1 MDRQPSPPATPS
13 QNRPQPGGRRLP
25 LVKKL
30 LFAAAAT
37 VIFFAVLEAVL
48 AGVGVNPRAYEEDP
62 YVGFSGHAPL
72 FVEVRDSDG
81 TIVMERSP
89 AKASLFNMQR
99 FPKVKAAGTTRV
111 FCMGG
116 STTFGHPYE
125 DPTSFCGWLRELLNA
140 AQPDHRWE
148 VINAGGISYA
158 SYRVALLM
166 EELAGYDPDLFIIY
180 SGHNEFL
187 ERRTYPQIIALP
199 RSVRGVGAAA
209 SRTRTWTAVEK
220 VVDSVRAR
228 RQAEAPRPDVL
239 GTEVTTLLDD
249 VVGPSAFTRDDRLRE
264 QVMRHFRFNLAR
276 MVDIARSA
284 GAEVVMVTPAS
295 NLRDSPPFK
304 SEHRPG
310 ITADETTRWTT
321 LVQEGLTAARG
332 GDLVTAAGRLGEAA
346 AIDPRHADGQY
357 ALGQALLQLNRFEEA
372 RRALEAARD
381 EDICPLRALTPMPD
395 IVRDVAAERSV
406 PLVDFVRMADE
417 RAPHGI
423 PGSELFLDHV
433 HPTIEG
439 YRLIALALLD
449 EMVSSEMVEPRTG
462 WGEDGIRQVV
472 AAVEGRLDN
481 HVRATGLLN
490 LSKTLGWA
498 GKLVEAYRLA
508 QQALEL
514 DPDSVQ
520 VVYQAGLAA
529 DLLGRLDEAMA
540 HYQRA
545 IEIMP
550 SADLAHGNLAVGL
563 EKKGRLPEAVE
574 HYRLAYQYSSAE
586 DLQHNRDNLAN
597 ALLLY
602 GYRVYGQLRFEEAV
616 ALLEEADRVRPND
629 PEILNRLGTAL
640 MAAGRPQAAIERLE
654 AAVRI
659 RPNDAGAH
667 NRLALALALAARPVE
682 AAAAYR
688 QALALNPR
696 VVDAPDNLFTVLVRM
711 GRTDLAAQI
720 QAML

>member
-1 MDRQPSPPATPS
+1 MDRRPSPPATS
-13 QNRPQPGGRRLP
+13 SESRPKHGGRRLP

-48 AGVGVNPRAYEEDP
+48 AVVGVARRAYEEDP
-62 YVGFSGHAPL
+62 YVGFSGRAPL

-99 FPKVKAAGTTRV
+99 FPKDKAPGTTRI

-116 STTFGHPYE
+116 STTYGHPYE

-199 RSVRGVGAAA
+199 RSVRGVGAVA

-228 RQAEAPRPDVL
+228 RQAEAPRPNVL
-239 GTEVTTLLDD
+239 GAEVTTLLDD

-284 GAEVVMVTPAS
+284 DAEVIMVTPAS

-310 ITADETTRWTT
+310 ITADETARWTA

-332 GDLVTAAGRLGEAA
+332 GDFATAAGRLAEAA

-357 ALGQALLQLNRFEEA
+357 ALGQSLLQLNRFEEA

-381 EDICPLRALTPMPD
+381 EDICPLRALTPMPG
-395 IVRDVAAERSV
+395 IVREVAAERSV
-406 PLVDFVRMADE
+406 PMVDFVRTADE

-449 EMVSSEMVEPRTG
+449 EMISSGMIEPRAG
-462 WGEDGIRQVV
+462 WGGEGVRQVV

-481 HVRATGLLN
+481 HARATGLLN

-520 VVYQAGLAA
+520 VQYQAGLTA

-550 SADLAHGNLAVGL
+550 TADLAHGNLAVGL
-563 EKKGRLPEAVE
+563 EKQGRLPEAVE
-574 HYRLAYQYSSAE
+574 HYRLAYQYSSAQE
-586 DLQHNRDNLAN
+586 LEHNRANLAN

-629 PEILNRLGTAL
+629 PEVLNRLGTAL

-659 RPNDAGAH
+659 RPNDAGAL
-667 NRLALALALAARPVE
+667 NRLALALALAGRPDE

-688 QALALNPR
+688 QALALDPR
-696 VVDAPDNLFTVLVRM
+696 VVDAPDNLFTVLGRM

-720 QAML
+720 RATL

>member
-1 MDRQPSPPATPS
+1 MDQQSPPSATPS
-13 QNRPQPGGRRLP
+13 QNRPQPRGRRLP
-25 LVKKL
+25 LSRKL

-48 AGVGVNPRAYEEDP
+48 ALVGVAPRAYEEDP
-62 YVGFSGHAPL
+62 YVGFSGRAPL
-72 FVEVRDSDG
+72 FVEARQADG
-81 TIVMERSP
+81 SIVMERSP

-99 FPKVKAAGTTRV
+99 FPKIKAAGTTRI

-116 STTFGHPYE
+116 STTYGHPYE
-125 DPTSFCGWLRELLNA
+125 DPTSFCGWLRELLTA
-140 AQPDHRWE
+140 AAPDHRWE
-148 VINAGGISYA
+148 VVNAGGISYA

-166 EELAGYDPDLFIIY
+166 EELAGYEPDLFIIY

-187 ERRTYPQIIALP
+187 ERRSYPQIIALP
-199 RSVRGVGAAA
+199 RPVRGVGALA

-220 VVDSVRAR
+220 VVDRVRA
-228 RQAEAPRPDVL
+228 QPTTEAPRGDVL
-239 GTEVTTLLDD
+239 DAEVKTLLDD
-249 VVGPSAFTRDDRLRE
+249 VVGPAAFTRDDRLRD

-284 GAEVVMVTPAS
+284 GAEVVFVTPAS

-310 ITADETTRWTT
+310 MAADETARWNT
-321 LVQEGLTAARG
+321 LVQEGLAAARG
-332 GDLVTAAGRLGEAA
+332 GDGATAAVRFTNAA

-357 ALGQALLQLNRFEEA
+357 ALGQSLLQLGRFEEA

-381 EDICPLRALTPMPD
+381 EDICPLRALTPMPG
-395 IVRDVAAERSV
+395 IVREVAAERSA
-406 PLVDFVRMADE
+406 PLVDFVHTADE
-417 RAPHGI
+417 RAPNGI

-449 EMVSSEMVEPRTG
+449 EMISSGMVEPRAG
-462 WGEDGIRQVV
+462 WGEDGVRQVV

-508 QQALEL
+508 QQAIEL

-520 VVYQAGLAA
+520 VQYQAGLAA

-545 IEIMP
+545 IEILP
-550 SADLAHGNLAVGL
+550 TADLAHGNLAVGL

-574 HYRLAYQYSSAE
+574 HYRLAFEYSSAE
-586 DLQHNRDNLAN
+586 ELQHNRDNLAN
-597 ALLLY
+597 ALKLY
-602 GYRVYGQLRFEEAV
+602 GYRVYGELRFEEAV

-640 MAAGRPQAAIERLE
+640 MAVGRPQAAIEKLE

-667 NRLALALALAARPVE
+667 NRLALALALAGRPDE
-682 AAAAYR
+682 AAAVYR

-696 VVDAPDNLFTVLVRM
+696 VVDAPDNLFTVLGRM
-711 GRTDLAAQI
+711 GRTELAAQI
-720 QAML
+720 QARL

>member
-1 MDRQPSPPATPS
+1 VDQQSSPSATPS
-13 QNRPQPGGRRLP
+13 RSRPQPGGRRLP
-25 LVKKL
+25 LSRKL

-37 VIFFAVLEAVL
+37 VIFFAGLEAVL
-48 AGVGVNPRAYEEDP
+48 ALVGVAPRAYEEDP
-62 YVGFSGHAPL
+62 YVGFSGRSPL
-72 FVEVRDSDG
+72 FVEVREADG
-81 TIVMERSP
+81 SVVMERAP

-99 FPKVKAAGTTRV
+99 FPKVKAAGTTRI
-111 FCMGG
+111 FCMGA
-116 STTFGHPYE
+116 STTYGHPYE

-148 VINAGGISYA
+148 VVNAGGISYA

-166 EELAGYDPDLFIIY
+166 EELAGYEPDLFIIY

-187 ERRTYPQIIALP
+187 ERRSYPQIIALP
-199 RSVRGVGAAA
+199 RSVRGVGALA
-209 SRTRTWTAVEK
+209 SRTRTWTAVEQ
-220 VVDSVRAR
+220 VVDRVRAQR
-228 RQAEAPRPDVL
+228 TAEAPRPDVL
-239 GTEVTTLLDD
+239 DAEVKTLLDD
-249 VVGPSAFTRDDRLRE
+249 VVGPSAFTRDDRLRD

-284 GAEVVMVTPAS
+284 GAEIVMVTPAS

-310 ITADETTRWTT
+310 MTADESARWTT
-321 LVQEGLTAARG
+321 LVQEGLAAARG
-332 GDLVTAAGRLGEAA
+332 GDVATAAVRFTDAA

-357 ALGQALLQLNRFEEA
+357 ALGQSLLQLNRFDEA

-395 IVRDVAAERSV
+395 IVREVAAERSV
-406 PLVDFVRMADE
+406 PLIDFVRTADE
-417 RAPHGI
+417 RAPNGI

-449 EMVSSEMVEPRTG
+449 EMISSGMVEPRAG
-462 WGEDGIRQVV
+462 WGEDGVRQVV

-481 HVRATGLLN
+481 HVLATGLLN

-520 VVYQAGLAA
+520 VQYQAGLAA

-540 HYQRA
+540 HYQRT
-545 IEIMP
+545 IEILP
-550 SADLAHGNLAVGL
+550 TADLAHGNLAVGL

-574 HYRLAYQYSSAE
+574 HYRLAFEYSSAE
-586 DLQHNRDNLAN
+586 ELQHNRDNLAN
-597 ALLLY
+597 ALLAY
-602 GYRVYGQLRFEEAV
+602 GYRVYGELRFEEAV

-629 PEILNRLGTAL
+629 PEVLNRLGTAL
-640 MAAGRPQAAIERLE
+640 MAVGRPQAAIEKLE

-659 RPNDAGAH
+659 RPDDAGAH
-667 NRLALALALAARPVE
+667 NRLALALALAGRPDE
-682 AAAAYR
+682 AAAVYR

-696 VVDAPDNLFTVLVRM
+696 VVEAPDNLFTVLGRM
-711 GRTDLAAQI
+711 GRTELAGQI
-720 QAML
+720 RATL